1 MELLPLPPR
10 GAIVHCVGTCIF
22 TEASAPVGR
31 HAGTARPS
39 ASGAPHVAAHST
51 ARLASLQSALKPAAD
66 RDRAQSFHHLFQA
79 ETVRRVHRWLGK
91 LGVPERDRSDL
102 SQDVFLAA
110 VTSFG
115 SYDPS
120 RGSVSRWLNGI
131 AVNLASHYHEKAS
144 QRYEVITDPAELCKA
159 GGSATAI
166 DLLLAVERRR
176 LLKTLVLGLPFELRS
191 VLVQHDVHEISMREI
206 AETRAIPASTVYR
219 WRTKALRAAR
229 EALAMRLA
237 AEEERCASPGRGTG
251 TGCRQASRQRSRNR
265 ARLPAGS

>member
-10 GAIVHCVGTCIF
+10 GAIVHCVGTCVF

-31 HAGTARPS
+31 HARTARPS
-39 ASGAPHVAAHST
+39 ASGARCDAAHSPD
-51 ARLASLQSALKPAAD
+51 RPASLQHAVRPAAD
-66 RDRAQSFHHLFQA
+66 RDRAHSFHHLFQE

-110 VTSFG
+110 VISFG

-144 QRYEVITDPAELCKA
+144 QRYAVITDPAELCKA
-159 GGSATAI
+159 GGSATVI
-166 DLLLAVERRR
+166 DFLLEAERRR
-176 LLKTLVLGLPFELRS
+176 LLRSLIVGLPFELRS
-191 VLVQHDVHEISMREI
+191 VLVQHDVYEIPMRDI
-206 AETRAIPASTVYR
+206 AATRAIPLSTVYKR
-219 WRTKALRAAR
+219 RTRALHGAQG
-229 EALAMRLA
+229 ALARRLA
-237 AEEERCASPGRGTG
+237 AEEERCGKPHVVPDDSRGLAR
-251 TGCRQASRQRSRNR
+251 CREMVA
-265 ARLPAGS
+265 

>member
-10 GAIVHCVGTCIF
+10 GAIVRCVGACVF
-22 TEASAPVGR
+22 TEAS
-31 HAGTARPS
+31 
-39 ASGAPHVAAHST
+39 
-51 ARLASLQSALKPAAD
+51 D
-66 RDRAQSFHHLFQA
+66 HLFQE

-110 VTSFG
+110 VMSFG

-159 GGSATAI
+159 GGSATAL
-166 DLLLAVERRR
+166 DLLLEAERRR
-176 LLKTLVLGLPFELRS
+176 LLRSLIMGLPFELRS
-191 VLVQHDVHEISMREI
+191 VLVQHDVHEIPMRDI
-206 AETRAIPASTVYR
+206 AATRAIPLSTVYKR
-219 WRTKALRAAR
+219 RTRALHGAQG
-229 EALAMRLA
+229 ALARRLA
-237 AEEERCASPGRGTG
+237 AEQERCGKPRIGSDDVV
-251 TGCRQASRQRSRNR
+251 RSGPVPQSV
-265 ARLPAGS
+265 A